1 MRTKS
6 RKRLPVKTETADPLL
21 TVEESAGVLRVSP
34 HTLDK
39 WRTYGG
45 GPRYTRVGRRIRYR
59 SSDLSQFIDS
69 RTQVSTSGNAA

>member
-1 MRTKS
+1 MHKRS
-6 RKRLPVKTETADPLL
+6 RRRFPVKTETADPLL

-59 SSDLSQFIDS
+59 SSDLSRFIDS
-69 RTQVSTSGNAA
+69 RSQVSTSANA

>member
-1 MRTKS
+1 MRKKS
-6 RKRLPVKTETADPLL
+6 RRKFPVKTETADPLL
-21 TVEESAGVLRVSP
+21 TVEESAGILRVSP

-59 SSDLSQFIDS
+59 SSDIARFIDS
-69 RTQVSTSGNAA
+69 RMQVSTSATA